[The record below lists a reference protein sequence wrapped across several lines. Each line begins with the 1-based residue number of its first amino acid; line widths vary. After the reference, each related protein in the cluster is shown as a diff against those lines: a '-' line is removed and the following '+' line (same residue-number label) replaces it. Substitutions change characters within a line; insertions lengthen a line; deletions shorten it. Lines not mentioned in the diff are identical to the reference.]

1 MAVFMGIPV
10 SAGAQG
16 NTADQLT
23 GKLVITVSSIMEY
36 FLRNFRYV
44 LSRDAL
50 LNTVWEYNYMERP
63 VPSMFSPTTQTENPV
78 ARPPSICVCSL
89 GYPLRESL
97 DSVF

>member
-1 MAVFMGIPV
+1 MGIPV

-50 LNTVWEYNYMERP
+50 LNTVWEYNYYG
-63 VPSMFSPTTQTENPV
+63 TTRTV
-78 ARPPSICVCSL
+78 DV
-89 GYPLRESL
+89 
-97 DSVF
+97 